1 MTIHL
6 VEAIDCDSSYLLAT
20 LYVCTG
26 SISEKVLEV
35 GEYFNL
41 VVIEKRSWTSIGYVD
56 GEDFGLLDIDNNQAH
71 LSSYLGNPVKLSL
84 NIVNRV
90 R

>member
-1 MTIHL
+1 MTIL
-6 VEAIDCDSSYLLAT
+6 FAEAIEGDSSYILAT
-20 LYVCTG
+20 LYVMLCTG
-26 SISEKVLEV
+26 SIRDKVLEV

-41 VVIEKRSWTSIGYVD
+41 VVIEEHSWIGYVD
-56 GEDFGLLDIDNNQAH
+56 GEDFGLLGIDNQAH